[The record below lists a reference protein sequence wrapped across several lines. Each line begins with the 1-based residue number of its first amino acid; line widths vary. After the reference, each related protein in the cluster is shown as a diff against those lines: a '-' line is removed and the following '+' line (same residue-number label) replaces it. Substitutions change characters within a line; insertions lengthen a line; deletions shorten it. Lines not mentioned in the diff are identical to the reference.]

1 MKRLPYFLILSILIS
16 ACSEQAINDPVQKA
30 RLDNPST
37 STKIRTLIAA
47 SFFAIGQTFKI
58 NSKKKEVIV
67 TDKGSRVSIP
77 ENAFV
82 LKADGT
88 PVEGMVDLTFTEY
101 SNRGEIIASGIPMT
115 FTDENGV
122 VQNFESAGMFEIEAT
137 QNGQDL
143 ELARGK
149 EIKVEL
155 ATDVDGPFNF
165 YQLNEQ
171 RETWALKDTDC
182 KPIPNPYIKE
192 TEQRIE
198 EVEKNIRPAPRKP
211 VKYTPGDALFD
222 VRLNKFDYSIIS
234 DMNGVMWKYSG
245 TDTKMDP
252 ARIGAF
258 DAKYKFVYLE
268 PTEQD
273 FLEYTLV
280 FETTDKKELRVNAVP
295 IFQGKLLDR
304 ENDRMAKIIR
314 ETAEATKERKKL
326 LDQLKREKELLRV
339 FSVGSLAVYNWD
351 MYYTDPK
358 VKVFEAV
365 FALEGQ
371 ASMDNVSFYLLPS
384 DRRIVIQYYSGSF
397 ENFAI
402 NPSIKNRVVA
412 VAEDNTVFALSSSDI
427 KALKLEGRLENSKVP
442 FNLKRSGKI
451 EDPTKLEAFIQ
462 SL

>member
-1 MKRLPYFLILSILIS
+1 MKRLSYFLLLSIFIS
-16 ACSEQAINDPVQKA
+16 ACNEQALNDPIQKA

-37 STKIRTLIAA
+37 SAKIKTLIAA
-47 SFFAIGQTFKI
+47 TFFTIGQTFKI
-58 NSKKKEVIV
+58 NAKKKEVIV
-67 TDKGSRVSIP
+67 TDKGSRVFVP

-88 PVEGMVDLTFTEY
+88 PIEGTVELTFTEY

-122 VQNFESAGMFEIEAT
+122 VQNFESAGMFEIQAA
-137 QNGQDL
+137 QNGQEL
-143 ELARGK
+143 ELAKGK

-165 YQLNEQ
+165 YQLNDQ
-171 RETWALKDTDC
+171 RESWDLKDTDC
-182 KPIPNPYIKE
+182 KPIPNPYIEE
-192 TEQRIE
+192 TEKRIE
-198 EVEKNIRPAPRKP
+198 EVENKIQPAPRKP

-222 VRLNKFDYSIIS
+222 VRLNKFDRSIIS

-245 TDTKMDP
+245 SDAKMNP
-252 ARIGAF
+252 AKIGAF

-268 PTEQD
+268 PTEND

-280 FETTDKKELRVNAVP
+280 FETTDKKELRVDAVP

-314 ETAEATKERKKL
+314 ETAAATQERKKL

-339 FSVGSLAVYNWD
+339 FNVGSLGVFNWD
-351 MYYTDPK
+351 MYYKDPK
-358 VKVFEAV
+358 VKVFDAV

-371 ASMDNVSFYLLPS
+371 ESMENVSFYLLPS
-384 DRRIVIQYYSGSF
+384 DRRIVIHYYPGSF
-397 ENFAI
+397 DHFAI
-402 NPSIKNRVVA
+402 NPSIVNRVVA
-412 VAEDNTVFALSSSDI
+412 VAEDNTVFALSSRDL
-427 KALKLEGRLENSKVP
+427 KAMKLENRPENSKIP